1 MTVGDVIN
9 INMSGT
15 NNYQPAAGVEIMV
28 LKTFMGDNGSNRY
41 GFTNGTNPTSLYY
54 QPSTYRY
61 DQAGI
66 GTKFGITNSQ
76 YYYNT
81 SASPEKGFSGIQ
93 IK

>member
-15 NNYQPAAGVEIMV
+15 DNYQPAAGVEIMV

-41 GFTNGTNPTSLYY
+41 GFTDGTQSTNLFY
-54 QPSTYRY
+54 QPSTFRY

-81 SASPEKGFSGIQ
+81 STAAEKGFSGIQ